1 MLIILQ
7 TFRVMLKLLLQGKL
21 GMAHLKDRKVNSQPE
36 EKLQSIKTKQL
47 KWVYLDKGGKWMMI
61 YLILKFFYLSVL
73 QDLRVNKE
81 GDLKVR
87 KDQLIGSQI
96 VGKMLK
102 ILLLIM
108 MMQFQCHEEDDVN
121 YLILKNKS

>member
-1 MLIILQ
+1 
-7 TFRVMLKLLLQGKL
+7 MLKLLLQGKL

-87 KDQLIGSQI
+87 KDQLIESQI

-108 MMQFQCHEEDDVN
+108 MMQFQFHEEDDVN